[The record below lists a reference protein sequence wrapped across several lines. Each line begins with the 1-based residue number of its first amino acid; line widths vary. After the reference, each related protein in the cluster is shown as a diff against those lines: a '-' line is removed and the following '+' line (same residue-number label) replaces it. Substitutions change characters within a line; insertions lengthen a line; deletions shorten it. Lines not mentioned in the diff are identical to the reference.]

1 MHSAM
6 GAGGEQGRG
15 GAAGGANSNVQVADL
30 QNILQNMG
38 LPASQTAPS
47 PATSAASSAQ
57 TSHSGGASSAAATT
71 ASTHEHDVGNMEVD
85 EMTEDELLRLAIEES
100 MRDVQSDAGNPPN
113 PDQSSRGSGGGSG
126 SGPSGGNSGASS

>member
-1 MHSAM
+1 M

-15 GAAGGANSNVQVADL
+15 GASANTNVQVSDL

-38 LPASQTAPS
+38 LPASQTAAS
-47 PATSAASSAQ
+47 PATSAASSSQ

-71 ASTHEHDVGNMEVD
+71 ASTHEHDVGGMEVD

-100 MRDVQSDAGNPPN
+100 MRDQSDSGNHRPD
-113 PDQSSRGSGGGSG
+113 PDQSSRGSGGDGG
-126 SGPSGGNSGASS
+126 TSGGNSGTSS